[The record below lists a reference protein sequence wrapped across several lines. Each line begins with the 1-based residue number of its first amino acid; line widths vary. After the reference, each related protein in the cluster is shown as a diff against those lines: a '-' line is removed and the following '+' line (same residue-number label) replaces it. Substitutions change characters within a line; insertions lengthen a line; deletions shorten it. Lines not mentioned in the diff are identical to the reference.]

1 METLRK
7 FISETLASG
16 RRKISAGSDYMV
28 KERVR
33 ESIQNL
39 LVGVVRGGGVN
50 SQEELDEWWKTV
62 EISIKSLRLIPF
74 EIVKRM

>member
-1 METLRK
+1 MEILRK
-7 FISETLASG
+7 FITET
-16 RRKISAGSDYMV
+16 ISAGSDYMV
-28 KERVR
+28 KEKVR

-39 LVGVVRGGGVN
+39 LVGVVASGRVK

>member
-1 METLRK
+1 
-7 FISETLASG
+7 
-16 RRKISAGSDYMV
+16 MV

>member
-1 METLRK
+1 MEILRK
-7 FISETLASG
+7 FITET
-16 RRKISAGSDYMV
+16 ISAGSDYMV
-28 KERVR
+28 KEKVR

-39 LVGVVRGGGVN
+39 LIGVVASGRVN

>member
-1 METLRK
+1 MRELRNYIGEVIRK
-7 FISETLASG
+7 
-16 RRKISAGSDYMV
+16 KISAGSDYMV

-39 LVGVVRGGGVN
+39 LLTTIKGGEVK

-62 EISIKSLRLIPF
+62 EISIASLRLIPF
-74 EIVKRM
+74 EVAKKL

>member
-1 METLRK
+1 MEILRK
-7 FISETLASG
+7 FITET
-16 RRKISAGSDYMV
+16 ISAGSDYMV
-28 KERVR
+28 KEKVR

-39 LVGVVRGGGVN
+39 LVGVVVSGRVK